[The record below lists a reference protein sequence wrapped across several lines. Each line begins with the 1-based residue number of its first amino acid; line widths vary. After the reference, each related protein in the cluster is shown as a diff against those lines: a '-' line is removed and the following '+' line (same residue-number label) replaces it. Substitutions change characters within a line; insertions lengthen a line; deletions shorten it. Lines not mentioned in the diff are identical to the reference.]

1 MIQHGETGARTRFGC
16 RFSSTKKLV
25 HGNEFVASVEES
37 ESREKRD
44 RDLNSVLTLSDRQHL
59 HDYGE
64 RKGELAVRGENAA
77 QKRLAEAEADL
88 EIRRWQQKS
97 SERALYETHRELE
110 SQRLELHQAN
120 QWADQFQK

>member
-1 MIQHGETGARTRFGC
+1 M
-16 RFSSTKKLV
+16 

-77 QKRLAEAEADL
+77 QKILAEAEADL
-88 EIRRWQQKS
+88 EIRRWQEKS

-110 SQRLELHQAN
+110 AQRLELHQAN